1 MNDNLQIRVEISIVS
16 ILDNMVLESDVLS
29 STLVF
34 TLIFWI
40 IVHMMGL
47 LLTFVFDPHIKGCVS
62 TSIFNII

>member
-1 MNDNLQIRVEISIVS
+1 MNDNLQIREEISIVS

-47 LLTFVFDPHIKGCVS
+47 LLTFVFDPHLKGCVNLN
-62 TSIFNII
+62 F

>member
-47 LLTFVFDPHIKGCVS
+47 LLTFVFDPHLKGCVNLN
-62 TSIFNII
+62 F